1 MTFTLIAIA
10 WFVLPPLSII
20 AVAMLWFR
28 SRLWGLLPVLVALV
42 LVASFFLKMNFEGY
56 ITPVDPAEEQRRIQS
71 QVYFQLVVSLLFA
84 IGFTGI
90 IWQCVCDRK
99 KL

>member
-1 MTFTLIAIA
+1 MTFTLIAIV

-28 SRLWGLLPVLVALV
+28 SRLWGLLPILVALV
-42 LVASFFLKMNFEGY
+42 LVAGFFLKMNFEGS
-56 ITPVDPAEEQRRIQS
+56 IASVDPAEEQRRIQS
-71 QVYFQLVVSLLFA
+71 KVYFQLVVSLLFA

-90 IWQCVCDRK
+90 IWQCVCNRK
-99 KL
+99 KP